1 MMQGK
6 DRTGLEALIAEAKA
20 RGPMTEEEWAA
31 RRASFARAEVGFGT
45 DRDEAHYR
53 KAAASGNPEEI
64 ARLNQEAED
73 RVKRAFR

>member
-1 MMQGK
+1 MIEK
-6 DRTGLEALIAEAKA
+6 PTTLETLIAEAKA
-20 RGPMTEEEWAA
+20 RPPMTEAEWAA
-31 RRASFARAEVGFGT
+31 QRASFARAEVGFGS

-53 KAAASGNPEEI
+53 RAVASGDREEI